1 MSWPAKSFGREH
13 PEWKSVDLVYLL
25 QDGSSVPA
33 SGGLFVIDTAAR
45 DAFRLTAD
53 PTFFWRHGQY
63 ARAFDDLRA
72 AVLAG
77 ERFAVLIG
85 GAGTGKT
92 MLVNALGQTLTNDG
106 VFVGR
111 SIYGRIETSEIWS
124 ALAHAFGLTGLESR
138 EAFTKGA
145 GAAFHRVCAGARAAV
160 LIVDEAHIL
169 ASDALVEIERLARV
183 LSPGGRPVLSVLLVG
198 LPELRAN
205 LKSADCAGL
214 GDRICTSVEV
224 VDLSPAEVASYIR
237 HRLGIAGA
245 NPELL
250 PGDVVGRITTASG
263 GTPALINEMCHAFV
277 AGFDAMLEPITAR
290 PPAMSSSWFDRGRWP
305 PARIGLVVASVTAL
319 AMTVFAG
326 VHYQRVAPPPAV
338 EQPLSSSAA
347 TQRSGAASAPG
358 AAPER
363 APTQVLPSADLDT
376 PPLPRATRLT
386 TPAVKTAPAP
396 TAAPQSAVT
405 KSRRQDD
412 QPDPS
417 DVIDWLLKEGAA
429 RR

>member
-1 MSWPAKSFGREH
+1 
-13 PEWKSVDLVYLL
+13 
-25 QDGSSVPA
+25 
-33 SGGLFVIDTAAR
+33 VIDAAAR

-63 ARAFDDLRA
+63 ARIFDALRA

-77 ERFAVLIG
+77 EQFTVLIG
-85 GAGTGKT
+85 DAGTGKT
-92 MLVNALGQTLTNDG
+92 MLVNALGQTLTDDG

-111 SIYGRIETSEIWS
+111 LIYGRLETSEIWS

-138 EAFTKGA
+138 EAFTNGA
-145 GAAFHRVCAGARAAV
+145 GAAFRSVCGARAAV

-214 GDRICTSVEV
+214 GERIGTSVEV

-237 HRLGIAGA
+237 HRLEIAGA

-250 PGDVVGRITTASG
+250 PGDIVGRITTASG

-290 PPAMSSSWFDRGRWP
+290 RPAISSSWFDRGRWP
-305 PARIGLVVASVTAL
+305 PARIGLVVAGVTAL

-326 VHYQRVAPPPAV
+326 VHYRRVAPPPAV
-338 EQPLSSSAA
+338 E
-347 TQRSGAASAPG
+347 
-358 AAPER
+358 APER
-363 APTQVLPSADLDT
+363 APTQVLPSVTGQPAQADLETT
-376 PPLPRATRLT
+376 PPLPRATRAT
-386 TPAVKTAPAP
+386 TPAARTTPAP
-396 TAAPQSAVT
+396 TAAPQSAGT
-405 KSRRQDD
+405 TSRRQDD

-417 DVIDWLLKEGAA
+417 DVIDWLLKEGAG